1 MDELKKILLFGVGAA
16 SITYEKATETIDEL
30 VQKGK
35 LTVSEGKELGEELKR
50 NLQEKANNM
59 AEVKKEKDLEKGP
72 LNKEDVLKII
82 AEYDLISRTEFN
94 LLKEKV
100 KELEEKLKEK

>member
-1 MDELKKILLFGVGAA
+1 MDELKKLLLLGVGAA
-16 SITYEKATETIDEL
+16 SMTYEKATETIEEL

-50 NLQEKANNM
+50 NIQEKAYDM
-59 AEVKKEKDLEKGP
+59 AEKKRENGP
-72 LNKEDVLKII
+72 LSKEDVLKII
-82 AEYDLISRTEFN
+82 AEYDLVPRTEFN

-100 KELEEKLKEK
+100 KELEEKLKDK